1 MTGNVITPGVF
12 NKPQQGPPDEDL
24 LWVERLKAGEQAA
37 LRLVYDKYLKR
48 IYALCL
54 RLSGEAEIAED
65 ITQEV
70 FVQVWQKIHNF
81 RGDSKFST
89 WLHSVASNVAISHM
103 RKQKPWWRSWFGSSE
118 QNEVALAN
126 IETTDEA
133 SNFDLSRSGLDKHIS
148 RLPEQARVVFVLF
161 AIEGWR
167 HEEIGNELGIAVG
180 SSKAQYHRAKQLL
193 QQALNDEQNLTQVG
207 G

>member
-1 MTGNVITPGVF
+1 MTGNVISPKEF
-12 NKPQQGPPDEDL
+12 RQQAEGLGDDVL
-24 LWVERLKAGEQAA
+24 VAKLKRGEQSA
-37 LRLVYDKYLKR
+37 LQALYEEHGKR
-48 IYALCL
+48 VYALSY
-54 RLSGEAEIAED
+54 RLAGDAEIAED

-103 RKQKPWWRSWFGSSE
+103 RKQKSWWRSWFGSDE
-118 QNEVALAN
+118 QNESELAN
-126 IETTDEA
+126 IAVSDDA
-133 SNFDLSRSGLDKHIS
+133 SDFDLSRSGLDRHIAS
-148 RLPEQARVVFVLF
+148 LPEQARMVFVLF

-167 HEEIGNELGIAVG
+167 HEEISKELKIAVG

-193 QQALNDEQNLTQVG
+193 QQLIIKESR
-207 G
+207 

>member
-1 MTGNVITPGVF
+1 MTGKVISPEVF
-12 NKPQQGPPDEDL
+12 KGPNQQPPDEDIA
-24 LWVERLKAGEQAA
+24 WVERLKAGEQSA
-37 LRLVYDKYLKR
+37 LKLVYDKYLKR

-54 RLSGEAEIAED
+54 RLAGEPEIAED

-103 RKQKPWWRSWFGSSE
+103 RKQKPWWRSWFGSAE
-118 QNEVALAN
+118 QNELALAN
-126 IETTDEA
+126 IETNDDAT
-133 SNFDLSRSGLDKHIS
+133 NHDLSRSGLDKHIA
-148 RLPEQARVVFVLF
+148 RLPEQARIVFVLF

-167 HEEIGNELGIAVG
+167 HEEIGKELGIAIG

-193 QQALNDEQNLTQVG
+193 QQALTDEQNLTTVG